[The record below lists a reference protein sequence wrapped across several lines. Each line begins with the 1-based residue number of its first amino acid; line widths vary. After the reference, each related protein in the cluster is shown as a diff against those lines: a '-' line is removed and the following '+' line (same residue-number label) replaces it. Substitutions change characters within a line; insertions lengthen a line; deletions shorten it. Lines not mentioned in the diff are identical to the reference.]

1 MFYTKTANVEIKI
14 LDWITQLQSN
24 SVEVAIPIKD
34 LNVATNIVNLK
45 SSTGLLNCSPIP
57 QTWQFKSRILF
68 LSQRYR

>member
-1 MFYTKTANVEIKI
+1 MFYTKSANVKTKI
-14 LDWITQLQSN
+14 LNWITQLQSN
-24 SVEVAIPIKD
+24 SVEVAIPVKD
-34 LNVATNIVNLK
+34 SNAAANNVNLK